1 MIKQSFTTSI
11 TVDNSAAD
19 VFNAIN
25 NVGAWWHGEVKG
37 GAQKPDDEF
46 EYRFEHFHYSK
57 QKVAELIPGKK
68 IVWLV
73 TDSKLS
79 FTKDQ
84 SEWTGTRIIFE
95 IEEVNGKTQV
105 RFTHEGLVPAFEC
118 YDDCSNGWSMLM
130 QKSLFSLLT
139 KGEGVEVFG

>member
-11 TVDNSAAD
+11 TVDNSATD

-25 NVGAWWHGEVKG
+25 NVGAWWHGDIKG
-37 GAQKPDDEF
+37 SAQKPDDEF

-57 QKVAELIPGKK
+57 QKVSELIPGKK

-79 FTKDQ
+79 FTKNQ

-95 IEEVNGKTQV
+95 IEEVNDKTQV